1 MIITFADNPFI
12 QMEIVNR
19 NDDQKCCPG
28 KLDIYSHHL
37 WTQLLYAVV
46 SKSPGVV
53 WKSLKLQV
61 IQVSGQFQIKGIERI
76 D

>member
-1 MIITFADNPFI
+1 MIMAVADNPFI
-12 QMEIVNR
+12 KMEIVNR

-76 D
+76 N